1 MHAERERLAQADR
14 GDLPWRRWG
23 PYLSERAWGTVR
35 EDYSPG
41 GDAWSYFPFEHA
53 SSRAFR
59 WSEDGLA
66 GICDD
71 QQLLCLALALWN
83 GRDPILKER
92 FYGLTGEQ
100 GNHGEDVK
108 EYWWYLDATPTS
120 SWLRWRY
127 HYPQAAFPYDD
138 LLTTN
143 QARSRQEPE
152 YELLDTGVF
161 DDDRYWVVDCTWA
174 KGGPEDMLWHLQ
186 VTNAG
191 PEPAT
196 IDLLPTLWFRNRW
209 SWDPDEERPHLRLAA
224 PSLIAVS
231 HPQLGPWQLA
241 WEGAGEPLFCDNDTN
256 ASKLYGTKGPP
267 YPKDG
272 IADHVLHGAATVD
285 PAGSGTKCAVRF
297 RLTVEPGGTAEV
309 RLRFWKPGEGAR
321 PTPTAAEGDLGAG
334 YHQVL
339 QDRSAEADEFY
350 SVLAPADAT
359 PDERAVLRQAAAGM
373 LWSKQFFHLDL
384 ARWLGGDPGQPPPPP
399 GRGHI
404 RNGEWIHL
412 DNRDVISMPDPWEY
426 PWYAAWDLAFHCVAL
441 AHLDAEFAKRQLVL
455 LCREWYMHPNGQLP
469 AYEWNFSD
477 VNPPV
482 HAWAALRVAEID
494 AQARAAR
501 GEPAGL
507 DHAFL
512 ERMFHKLLLNFT
524 WWVNR
529 KDEAGNNVFEGGFL
543 GLDNIGLFDR
553 SKPLPVEG
561 RLEQSDGTAWMAMYC
576 LNLLEMAL
584 RLATHDPVY
593 EDVATKFFEHFA
605 YIADA
610 MATQGLWDEQDG
622 YFYDVLQADG
632 SAPVPVRVRSMV
644 GVVALFA
651 VTVLEPD
658 VLGQLPSF
666 ARRLEWFV
674 EHKPAYAEHIA
685 HTRVPGRGDRL
696 LLSIVDPERV
706 KRILRYVLDPDEMLS
721 DHGIRSLSRVYRDR
735 PFSMDIG
742 GQEATIDYE
751 PAEST
756 NYLFGGNSNWRGP
769 VWFPLNYLL
778 VEALDRYHHYF
789 GDSCRVEMPTGSG
802 RSADLGA
809 IADDLARRLG
819 SVFLRGP
826 DGRRPVFGGYDR
838 MQTDPRWRDQLLF
851 HEYFHG
857 DTGAGLGASHQ
868 TGWTGLVLDLIAD
881 RRLGGR
887 RRRSATAR
895 PGGNPRTVWPD
906 DDLQGRAR

>member
-1 MHAERERLAQADR
+1 MTAMPAEQERINQADR

-35 EDYSPG
+35 EDYSAN

-53 SSRAFR
+53 SARAYR
-59 WSEDGLA
+59 WNEDGLA

-71 QQLLCLALALWN
+71 QQVLCLALALWN
-83 GRDPILKER
+83 GNDPILKER
-92 FYGLTGEQ
+92 PFGLTGDQ

-127 HYPQAAFPYDD
+127 HYPQDRYPYED

-143 QARSRQEPE
+143 RSRSRQEPE
-152 YELLDTGVF
+152 YELLDTGIF
-161 DDDRYWVVDCTWA
+161 DGDRYWVVDCTWA
-174 KGGPEDMLWHLQ
+174 KGAPEDMVWRVS

-191 PEPAT
+191 PEAAT
-196 IDLLPTLWFRNRW
+196 LDLLPTVWFRNHW
-209 SWDPDEERPHLRLAA
+209 SWDPAADRPLIRADGAGAMAIEDPEIGSWRLAWDGSGQA
-224 PSLIAVS
+224 
-231 HPQLGPWQLA
+231 
-241 WEGAGEPLFCDNDTN
+241 LFCDNDTN
-256 ASKLYGTKGPP
+256 TAKLYGDDGPP

-272 IADHVLHGAATVD
+272 IADHVIHGAPTVNPD
-285 PAGSGTKCAVRF
+285 RRGTKAAVHY
-297 RLTVEPGGTAEV
+297 RLTVEPGATAEV

-321 PTPTAAEGDLGAG
+321 PVPSASEGDLAAG
-334 YHQVL
+334 YSRVVAE
-339 QDRSAEADEFY
+339 RGAEADEFY
-350 SVLAPADAT
+350 AGLTPADSSA
-359 PDERAVLRQAAAGM
+359 DEAAVLRQAAAGM
-373 LWSKQFFHLDL
+373 LWSKQFFHLDIKQWL
-384 ARWLGGDPGQPPPPP
+384 AGDPGQPPPPP
-399 GRGHI
+399 GRGEI
-404 RNGEWIHL
+404 RNGDWIHL

-441 AHLDAEFAKRQLVL
+441 AHLDPEFAKRQLVL

-482 HAWAALRVAEID
+482 HAWAALRVSEID
-494 AQARAAR
+494 AAARAAR
-501 GEPAGL
+501 GEPS
-507 DHAFL
+507 DFDFAFL
-512 ERMFHKLLLNFT
+512 ERVFHKLLLNFT

-553 SKPLPVEG
+553 SKPLPVPG
-561 RLEQSDGTAWMAMYC
+561 RLEQSDGTAWMATYC

-584 RLATHDPVY
+584 RLAAHDPVY

-605 YIADA
+605 YIASA
-610 MATQGLWDEQDG
+610 MDSQGLWDETDG
-622 YFYDVLQADG
+622 YFYDVLQIEG
-632 SAPVPVRVRSMV
+632 SPPVPVRVRSMV

-658 VLGQLPSF
+658 VLVRLPAF
-666 ARRLEWFV
+666 NRRLEWFAAN
-674 EHKPAYAEHIA
+674 KPEYAACISHMA
-685 HTRVPGRGDRL
+685 VRGQGDRV
-696 LLSIVDPERV
+696 LLSIVDPDRIG
-706 KRILRYVLDPDEMLS
+706 RILSRVFDPEELLS
-721 DHGIRSLSRVYRDR
+721 DHGIRSLSRVYGEQ
-735 PFSMDIG
+735 PFTMDVAG
-742 GQEATIDYE
+742 HPATIDYE

-778 VEALDRYHHYF
+778 VEALRRYHRYF
-789 GDSCRVEMPTGSG
+789 GDTCTIEFPARSG
-802 RSADLGA
+802 AVASLGPVADELC
-809 IADDLARRLG
+809 RRLV
-819 SVFLRGP
+819 SIFLPGP
-826 DGRRPVFGGYDR
+826 DGRRPVYGSYQK
-838 MQTDPRWRDQLLF
+838 MQTDPRWREQLLF

-881 RRLGGR
+881 RRLGP
-887 RRRSATAR
+887 SSPT
-895 PGGNPRTVWPD
+895 
-906 DDLQGRAR
+906 